1 MKSRL
6 DSIDIL
12 SYVTLSMTDEVL
24 ELENTQ
30 LLLLAD
36 WSTFFF
42 HPSHPSNVGTKTNP
56 VNCDGND

>member
-1 MKSRL
+1 MKFRL

-12 SYVTLSMTDEVL
+12 SYATLSMTDEVL

-36 WSTFFF
+36 RPTIFSSISSIKRWNKNES
-42 HPSHPSNVGTKTNP
+42 G
-56 VNCDGND
+56 